1 MLSYRQHPNLT
12 QAQILTPKGR
22 EAPKGSADDCKPHLL
37 QEGSPGHHLPLPT
50 FFLLV
55 PGQCTLP
62 PVSERMDDI
71 DEKMGK
77 KLKW

>member
-1 MLSYRQHPNLT
+1 MLSHPQHPSFT

-22 EAPKGSADDCKPHLL
+22 EAPKSSADPCKPHLL
-37 QEGSPGHHLPLPT
+37 QEGSPGHHPPLLIL
-50 FFLLV
+50 FLLF

-62 PVSERMDDI
+62 SVSEMMDDI